1 MEVAM
6 TNANPVLSTP
16 ATSAPMRPAT
26 PPLAARLRLAGL
38 TLIAVYPF
46 ITALL
51 LVVFPLTEGWPLW
64 GRTLVVAPVMV
75 AAMMFGIM
83 PFLQKRFGRFVA
95 TGRLG

>member
-1 MEVAM
+1 M
-6 TNANPVLSTP
+6 TGSETTAPN
-16 ATSAPMRPAT
+16 SAIAPSQRPAM
-26 PPLAARLRLAGL
+26 PPLAARLRLAVL

-75 AAMMFGIM
+75 VAMMFGIM
-83 PFLQKRFGRFVA
+83 PFLQQRFGRFVA

>member
-1 MEVAM
+1 M
-6 TNANPVLSTP
+6 TNAQPQTTASAP
-16 ATSAPMRPAT
+16 ATPQRPAM

-51 LVVFPLTEGWPLW
+51 LVVFPLTDGWPLW

-83 PFLQKRFGRFVA
+83 PFLQRRFGRFVA
-95 TGRLG
+95 TGRFG

>member
-1 MEVAM
+1 M
-6 TNANPVLSTP
+6 TSSQSTTPNPALAASQRP
-16 ATSAPMRPAT
+16 PM

-38 TLIAVYPF
+38 VLIAVYPF

-64 GRTLVVAPVMV
+64 GRTLVVAPLMV

-95 TGRLG
+95 TGRFG

>member
-1 MEVAM
+1 M
-6 TNANPVLSTP
+6 TTSQP
-16 ATSAPMRPAT
+16 ATSNPSLSPPQRPAM

-64 GRTLVVAPVMV
+64 GRTLVVAPIMV
-75 AAMMFGIM
+75 LAMMFGIM

-95 TGRLG
+95 TGRFG

>member
-1 MEVAM
+1 M
-6 TNANPVLSTP
+6 TTSQP
-16 ATSAPMRPAT
+16 ATSNPTLATPQRPAM

-64 GRTLVVAPVMV
+64 GRTLVFAPIMV
-75 AAMMFGIM
+75 LAMMFGIM

-95 TGRLG
+95 TGRFG

>member
-1 MEVAM
+1 M
-6 TNANPVLSTP
+6 TNAQPLSPTP
-16 ATSAPMRPAT
+16 ARPTPQRPAM

-51 LVVFPLTEGWPLW
+51 LVVFPLTDGWPLW

>member
-1 MEVAM
+1 M
-6 TNANPVLSTP
+6 TGSQSTLST
-16 ATSAPMRPAT
+16 AAPQRPAM

-38 TLIAVYPF
+38 TLIVVYPF

-75 AAMMFGIM
+75 VAMMFGIM

-95 TGRLG
+95 TGRFG

>member
-1 MEVAM
+1 M
-6 TNANPVLSTP
+6 TSSQSTAPNP
-16 ATSAPMRPAT
+16 AIAAPPRPAM
-26 PPLAARLRLAGL
+26 PPLAARLRLASL
-38 TLIAVYPF
+38 VLIAVYPF

-95 TGRLG
+95 TGRFG

>member
-1 MEVAM
+1 MTASQPTEVPSKSPPR
-6 TNANPVLSTP
+6 PV
-16 ATSAPMRPAT
+16 A

-51 LVVFPLTEGWPLW
+51 LIVFPLTDGWPLW

-75 AAMMFGIM
+75 VAMMFGIM
-83 PFLQKRFGRFVA
+83 PFLQQRFGRFVA
-95 TGRLG
+95 TGRFG